1 MPPGLETAFLGFL
14 TFVAGQVILK
24 LMDPA
29 LEPKKLIGRVAVD
42 IGHNERVWPSVRV
55 PIRNWSD
62 STGVKMDI
70 VPYCR

>member
-29 LEPKKLIGRVAVD
+29 LEPKKLIGRIATLFFVLVL
-42 IGHNERVWPSVRV
+42 V
-55 PIRNWSD
+55 
-62 STGVKMDI
+62 
-70 VPYCR
+70 YYL